1 MDAQAVSSS
10 KAWTGI
16 VEMKRFS
23 SSSSSQRYTKI
34 AAKSEAQIKFG
45 DRSTDPVV
53 NVLMMGLDD
62 FFCSHKHVVVKTIL
76 ATEGFVFFVTTIVK
90 AMIHGVDN
98 RMVYDNLIILMLLGL
113 VAALYIL
120 LEKNYLRFA
129 AYRRRS
135 QVGTR

>member
-1 MDAQAVSSS
+1 MTLIRV
-10 KAWTGI
+10 
-16 VEMKRFS
+16 V
-23 SSSSSQRYTKI
+23 
-34 AAKSEAQIKFG
+34 KFG

-53 NVLMMGLDD
+53 KVLMMGLDD

-129 AYRRRS
+129 AYRKRS